1 MEYILLEDQGRS
13 VRFERA
19 SASPIWLFDYRT
31 AERTEVYR
39 DDGLLR
45 DIVTPD
51 VRLPRY
57 HWQLTVSGVLRAEL
71 RPLTTAPFDDY
82 LMAIW
87 GLPKEFAT
95 ATHRVVSSAETVHVV
110 WNLDGE
116 YHLVLGFDLY
126 EGCVITVECVP
137 RAATDEMLAANL

>member
-19 SASPIWLFDYRT
+19 SASPIWLFDYRI
-31 AERTEVYR
+31 AERTKVYR

-45 DIVTPD
+45 DTVTPD

-87 GLPKEFAT
+87 GLPREFAT

-137 RAATDEMLAANL
+137 RAATDEMLVANL